1 MINFPVTYN
10 NNKKAELL
18 EQAAGFPPF
27 TRGYSVLAK
36 NVVIAN
42 FNDTDF
48 TLTEYTDENI
58 LHLFTQIISRQAKGT
73 LSLKLPF
80 AGNTDEIIHLKVLR
94 TLLTFVSDKLHKNAT
109 QAKFEFYGLNTSEL
123 PSINILVFA
132 NAAQLDVLF
141 VNNTSAWRSIQ
152 KLIPAIPVDILD
164 GSSYLE
170 KETEIAFFRLWKKIT
185 PILG

>member
-10 NNKKAELL
+10 NNKKEELL

-42 FNDTDF
+42 FTDTDF

-58 LHLFTQIISRQAKGT
+58 VHLFIQIISRQAKDT
-73 LSLKLPF
+73 LTLKLPF
-80 AGNTDEIIHLKVLR
+80 TGNIDEIIHLRVLR
-94 TLLTFVSDKLHKNAT
+94 TLLAFVSDKLHKNAT
-109 QAKFEFYGLNTSEL
+109 LAKFKFYGLNTSEL
-123 PSINILVFA
+123 SSINTLVFA

-141 VNNTSAWRSIQ
+141 VSNTSAWGSIQ
-152 KLIPAIPVDILD
+152 KLIPAIPVDSLY

-170 KETEIAFFRLWKKIT
+170 QETEVSFFRLWKKIT